1 MIVVYLA
8 LINIFIMK
16 LVNVEKTLFEKDNN
30 VSMG

>member
-8 LINIFIMK
+8 LINIFTMK
-16 LVNVEKTLFEKDNN
+16 LINIEKTLFEKDNN